1 MSDTY
6 YLVCFHEDLSQEGAN
21 FISDCLTRPQ
31 TKGGAEL
38 ICSAEKWEEG
48 CGGLI
53 LHISGNCCHF
63 HVTFELLISNCFI
76 SPSISIS

>member
-6 YLVCFHEDLSQEGAN
+6 YLVCFHEDLNQEGAD
-21 FISDCLTRPQ
+21 FISECLTRPQ
-31 TKGGAEL
+31 TEGGAEL

-53 LHISGNCCHF
+53 LHISGNFLDCPYNF
-63 HVTFELLISNCFI
+63 AILNF
-76 SPSISIS
+76 